1 MKRRIAFL
9 LIVMLVLGMF
19 GGCKSNEED
28 FAIDGSYAENEQM
41 VWGDESSDDIAG
53 SDEQEQE
60 ESSQDEEEKQPQ
72 QNPAEK
78 EEEPKNEPEKEQEEQ
93 PEKEP
98 EKEQEEEEEETETE
112 PEEEQEEEELP
123 VGEGGGPLYS
133 EGENPYKDSLK
144 ILAFGN
150 SFSKDAMRH
159 LWDIAKSY
167 GVKNVVLGNLN
178 IGGCSLDTH
187 YANMAQNAAVYT
199 YSKNTAGTWE
209 NTKNVAASTGLQ
221 DEDWDIITI
230 QQASDQSGDPS
241 AFDCLDE
248 IVKYL
253 EQRKPK
259 KDTKIL
265 WHMTWAYQSDSK
277 KAAFEKYNNNQTQMY
292 QAILERVKEDVL
304 SYDNFVGVIPAGTAI
319 QNLRKTAVG
328 DTLTRDGY
336 HLSYGMGRYTA
347 ALTWYCYITGA
358 DPQET
363 PFAPL
368 EEQDQIYLYRDEINQ
383 AVADAIRNPYE
394 VTKQ

>member
-1 MKRRIAFL
+1 MKRRVAFL

-28 FAIDGSYAENEQM
+28 FAINGSYAENEQM
-41 VWGDESSDDIAG
+41 VWGDESGDDIAG
-53 SDEQEQE
+53 NDEQENKE
-60 ESSQDEEEKQPQ
+60 PAQDEADEQSQ
-72 QNPAEK
+72 QKPT
-78 EEEPKNEPEKEQEEQ
+78 EPETPDPEPEKEQEEE

-98 EKEQEEEEEETETE
+98 EKEQEPQEEEPDSE

-123 VGEGGGPLYS
+123 DGEGGGPLYS

-178 IGGCSLDTH
+178 IGGCSLDQH
-187 YANMAQNAAVYT
+187 YENMAQNAAVYA
-199 YSKNTAGTWE
+199 YSKNTSGEWE
-209 NTKNVAASTGLQ
+209 TSKNITATYGLQ

-241 AFDCLDE
+241 AFDSLSG
-248 IVKYL
+248 ILKYL

-277 KAAFEKYNNNQTQMY
+277 KAAFEKYNNDQTQMY
-292 QAILERVKEDVL
+292 EAILERVKENVL
-304 SYDNFVGVIPAGTAI
+304 SHDNFVGVIPAGTAI
-319 QNLRKTAVG
+319 QNLRKTKVG

-336 HLSYGMGRYTA
+336 HLSYGMGRYVA

-363 PFAPL
+363 PFVPS
-368 EEQDQIYLYRDEINQ
+368 EEQAEIYLYRDEIDQ

>member
-9 LIVMLVLGMF
+9 LIVMLVLGMLA
-19 GGCKSNEED
+19 GCKSNEDEFSISD
-28 FAIDGSYAENEQM
+28 DYIENDQVFA
-41 VWGDESSDDIAG
+41 GDEVGEDIDKG
-53 SDEQEQE
+53 NEQEQD
-60 ESSQDEEEKQPQ
+60 ESNPETPQKEEEKPSKNEADKKPQ
-72 QNPAEK
+72 QKP
-78 EEEPKNEPEKEQEEQ
+78 EEQ
-93 PEKEP
+93 NTPDSAPEVN
-98 EKEQEEEEEETETE
+98 EQEEETPDSE
-112 PEEEQEEEELP
+112 PEEEQEEEP
-123 VGEGGGPLYS
+123 SVGEGGGPLYS

-187 YANMAQNAAVYT
+187 YTNMTQDAAVYT
-199 YSKNTAGTWE
+199 YSKNTTGEWVNSK
-209 NTKNVAASTGLQ
+209 NTTATYGLQ

-230 QQASDQSGDPS
+230 QQASDQSGDPF
-241 AFDCLDE
+241 AFDCLSG

-277 KAAFEKYNNNQTQMY
+277 KSAFEKYNNDQTKMY
-292 QAILERVKEDVL
+292 EAILERVKEDVL
-304 SYDNFVGVIPAGTAI
+304 SYDDFVGVIPAGTAI

-336 HLSYGMGRYTA
+336 HLSYGMGRYVA
-347 ALTWYCYITGA
+347 GLTWYCYITGA
-358 DPQET
+358 DPEET
-363 PFAPL
+363 PFVPS
-368 EEQDQIYLYRDEINQ
+368 EDQAEIYLYRDEINQ
-383 AVADAIRNPYE
+383 AVADAIRSPYE